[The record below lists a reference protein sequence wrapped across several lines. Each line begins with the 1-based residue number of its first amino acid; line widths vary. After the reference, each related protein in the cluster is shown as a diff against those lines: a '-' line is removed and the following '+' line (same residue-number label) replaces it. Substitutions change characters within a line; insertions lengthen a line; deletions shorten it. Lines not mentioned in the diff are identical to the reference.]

1 MDPLAGIADKI
12 QGHNKD
18 IIEPNESVS
27 CCIENLKYVTENIEK
42 KFDQIF
48 IQAKQMAINLGVQ
61 PTLLCRVARQMHRNN
76 VTAENPRKY
85 YERSLEISLLE
96 NFISELEFCFNDLG
110 EKSSKFLFFVSAV
123 ITKMENPYFQ

>member
-42 KFDQIF
+42 EFDQIF

-61 PTLLCRVARQMHRNN
+61 PTLSRRVARQMHRNN
-76 VTAENPRKY
+76 VTARTQGSILKDPW
-85 YERSLEISLLE
+85 
-96 NFISELEFCFNDLG
+96 
-110 EKSSKFLFFVSAV
+110 KFL
-123 ITKMENPYFQ
+123 Y